1 METKT
6 APANSMKATIEKILE
21 AHQQLAAFREHR
33 HYSVKIASNGFMPL
47 IVEKH
52 GEQIVVAHYFEQNG
66 DLIPDPDVEFVD
78 LGGDEWL
85 PVAIQH
91 STGLYCR
98 TAEKAVSG
106 NWLIAKG
113 AMLDLRRFLK
123 VWARNL
129 KYQRFASG
137 TLLRG
142 EAG

>member
-1 METKT
+1 MDTKT

-52 GEQIVVAHYFEQNG
+52 GEQIVVAHCFEQNG
-66 DLIPDPDVEFVD
+66 DLIPDPDVEFVE
-78 LGGDEWL
+78 LGGDWM

-91 STGLYCR
+91 STGRYCR
-98 TAEKAVSG
+98 TAVKAPTG
-106 NWLIAKG
+106 NWLISKL
-113 AMLDLRRFLK
+113 AMADLRSFVRI
-123 VWARNL
+123 WARNL
-129 KYQRFASG
+129 KHQGFASG